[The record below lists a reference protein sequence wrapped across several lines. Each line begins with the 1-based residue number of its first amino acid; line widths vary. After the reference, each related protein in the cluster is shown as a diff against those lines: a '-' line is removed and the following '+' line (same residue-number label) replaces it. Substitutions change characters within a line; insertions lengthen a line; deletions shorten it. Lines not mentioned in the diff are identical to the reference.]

1 MLATIPEANELIRRG
16 TCLMIAGSQESLGA
30 LEPGNWIGGSI
41 PYFMTA
47 AGGLCDRT
55 KVYIDEVQLP
65 VTCWKIATYTADTLR
80 TIGTDAYDNGF
91 SYIIIPANSRAHL
104 EYALHA
110 PEYPEI
116 FLKPVIGWIAGVHLD
131 DLQKA
136 AAVVFDGRN
145 ATCLAEGAV
154 VLHVELPI
162 GCQPMV
168 HTVNL
173 FRPGTGPTIRF
184 PQAGFDAGSATV
196 DDQTVNFAAYL
207 RQDRF
212 DASLPLVADYAGTDV
227 NVSIKAVDDA
237 AGRVS
242 FYAPVFP
249 GVDYHLAAPVPNYAE
264 AFAAQVPKHAH
275 PLLACNCILNYL
287 FGELEGKRTAPFVG
301 PITFGEIAHQLVN
314 QTLVY
319 LACEE
324 PAADSG
330 S

>member
-1 MLATIPEANELIRRG
+1 MLATIQEANGLIRRG
-16 TCLMIAGSQESLGA
+16 NCLMIAGSQESLTS

-41 PYFMTA
+41 PYFMTD

-55 KVYIDEVQLP
+55 NVYIDEVRVP
-65 VTCWKIATYTADTLR
+65 VTAWKIATYTAATLPN
-80 TIGTDAYDNGF
+80 IAADAFDNGF
-91 SYIIIPANSRAHL
+91 SYIIIPASSKAHL

-110 PEYPEI
+110 PDYPDI

-136 AAVVFDGRN
+136 APVVYDGRTS
-145 ATCLAEGAV
+145 TCLAEGAV
-154 VLHVELPI
+154 VMHVELAA
-162 GCQPMV
+162 GQEPMV

-173 FRPGTGPTIRF
+173 FRPGAGPTIQF
-184 PQAGFDAGSATV
+184 PQAGFDAGEATV
-196 DDQTVNFAAYL
+196 DGHKINFAAYL
-207 RQDRF
+207 REGRF

-227 NVSIKAVDDA
+227 NVSIKAVDA
-237 AGRVS
+237 AAARVS

-249 GVDYHLAAPVPNYAE
+249 GVDYRLAAPVANYAE
-264 AFAAQVPKHAH
+264 TFAAKVPYNAR
-275 PLLACNCILNYL
+275 PLLSCNCILNYV

-319 LACEE
+319 LACE
-324 PAADSG
+324 DS
-330 S
+330 